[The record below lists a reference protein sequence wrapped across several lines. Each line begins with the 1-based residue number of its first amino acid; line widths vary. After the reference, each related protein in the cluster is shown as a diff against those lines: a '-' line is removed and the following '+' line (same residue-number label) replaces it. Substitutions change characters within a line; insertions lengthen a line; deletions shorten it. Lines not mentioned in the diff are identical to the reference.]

1 VFLLIKRFFASNKYF
16 WKFRHF
22 FDNKIFDKSYG
33 VIPNEYFDQIFEN
46 IKIDSVL
53 DYGCATG
60 DKLIFFINRGA
71 KNVFGIDINLKAIN
85 TARDK
90 IKYYNVNNELSEN
103 INTDKLNK
111 FLDISKI
118 KKFDLIILD
127 RILYILNDQEI
138 YNLFNIIKK
147 ITNYIYIDDFFLDNE
162 IQSNNFSRLKIKG
175 YVHTNFDKI
184 LNQNSFKLKIKNKS
198 PYQSVLFSNAKSA
211 LYEKQ

>member
-1 VFLLIKRFFASNKYF
+1 MFLLIKRFFASNKYF

-33 VIPNEYFDQIFEN
+33 IIPNEYFDQIFEN

>member
-1 VFLLIKRFFASNKYF
+1 MFLLIKRFFASNKYF

-22 FDNKIFDKSYG
+22 FDYKIFDKSYG

>member
-33 VIPNEYFDQIFEN
+33 IIPNEYFDQIFEN

-71 KNVFGIDINLKAIN
+71 KNVFGIDINPKAIN

>member
-71 KNVFGIDINLKAIN
+71 KNVFGIDINPKAIN

>member
-1 VFLLIKRFFASNKYF
+1 MFLLIKRFFASNKYF

-33 VIPNEYFDQIFEN
+33 IIPNEYFDQIFEN

-71 KNVFGIDINLKAIN
+71 KNVFGIDINHKAIN

>member
-1 VFLLIKRFFASNKYF
+1 MFLLIKRFFASNKYF

>member
-33 VIPNEYFDQIFEN
+33 IIPNEYFDQIFEN

>member
-1 VFLLIKRFFASNKYF
+1 MFLLIKRFFASNKYF

-71 KNVFGIDINLKAIN
+71 KNVFGIDINPKAIN

>member
-1 VFLLIKRFFASNKYF
+1 MFLLIKRFFASNKYF

-33 VIPNEYFDQIFEN
+33 IIPNEYFDQIFEN

-71 KNVFGIDINLKAIN
+71 KNVFGIDINPKAIN

>member
-1 VFLLIKRFFASNKYF
+1 MFLLIKRFFASNKYF

-71 KNVFGIDINLKAIN
+71 KNVFGIDTNPKAIN